1 MKRLL
6 LFSGL
11 LLSAAAASAQVTPK
25 VQPEP
30 LVSGQEYMLV
40 NRAQQADQYTS
51 RTSWDGALYFLGEG
65 DSKYADHLITALD
78 NGDGTWSFYQNGGTE
93 TIDTGEVDGD
103 GNPITEE
110 VPVYNYFAIPSG
122 STNVNLKVTEPAQWI
137 VSPSATYANF
147 YQLKAGEGNNPN
159 SAGRFLHLNGSGQYF
174 VISEPINGGSWYPDF
189 YGGSEDTG
197 EFDEN
202 EDPIYAFK
210 DSISMN
216 WGFVSSDNIPAY
228 YASLAY
234 VAAFDQVAQRFDDD
248 DFGEGY
254 KATYDAAKAIYDA
267 AATIEDLEASDV
279 LTMLQAKI
287 ELQIEIEKAIQ
298 LNEEPADAVLQK
310 AIDEAVATFTNKT
323 AADEVSAAVKA
334 LADAELNFS
343 LGNGD
348 VTALGKN
355 MSFEDL
361 SAQGGSA
368 TSGIAGAPAGWNI
381 TINGTPV
388 TTADEVRAAGMTAWH
403 GVNADCTGEEKDG
416 DNGFGIWNSS
426 IPNYELSQTING
438 VENGSYIVRAALM
451 VGANGNGSRRTTQR
465 IFANLNSTYF
475 GAEEEYDEME
485 LDNSEAYGFAGLTE
499 PTTDTE
505 MQGIEVRAFVYDG
518 TLTFGVRTDGNYKAA
533 LRTSTNGAGGDGW
546 FKVDNFTIQKV
557 NYEVEDA
564 LNILTHYTNILD
576 NYVSDAVM
584 SDAKRTQAE
593 ALQEEYSNIDA
604 SNTQEE
610 IVQSILGAKDMIV
623 QVSASVKAYQR
634 LRDAID
640 EHYNT
645 RDMYDHKK
653 GIQAYSDAIDEADA
667 AYSDA
672 LLDSDE
678 EIDALIK
685 SLDDALQACIQS
697 DDITPGDYLTDYIQ
711 NPSFE
716 DYSLQGNDTSGG
728 VEHAPKGWNLYI
740 NGNQVSTAAEISAA
754 GVANWCAINRG
765 DNINVE
771 LEDGSIVTQQPSD
784 GEHLWGI
791 WTGTIPAVEL
801 SQTIKNMPAG
811 TYTVICDVLVQNNWA
826 GDNIT
831 TQRIFANDYVAMY
844 SSEDRYEANL
854 PADALIAAEI
864 DCLTPEATIKHLTY
878 AGYQCESPRSDYSY
892 PISLTFG
899 LAEQGDITIGFRTSN
914 IGSDGTALE
923 SGKGWFKLDN
933 WQLIYES
940 SEVPTGAE
948 VGADATGVDTVEE
961 AATQTTV
968 EFYSINGTRLAAPQ
982 KGINI
987 VKMSN
992 GTVVKTYVR

>member
-6 LFSGL
+6 LSSLF
-11 LLSAAAASAQVTPK
+11 LSTIAANAQVTPK
-25 VQPEP
+25 VLPEA

-40 NRAQQADQYTS
+40 NRAQQANQYTS
-51 RTSWDGALYFLGEG
+51 RTSWDGALYFLGES
-65 DSKYADHLITALD
+65 DSKYADHLITAID

-93 TIDTGEVDGD
+93 TIDTGEVDD
-103 GNPITEE
+103 EGNPIMEE
-110 VPVYNYFAIPSG
+110 VPAYNYLAIPTG
-122 STNVNLKVTEPAQWI
+122 SDNLNLKATEPVLWT
-137 VSPSATYANF
+137 VTPSETYANF

-159 SAGRFLHLNGSGQYF
+159 CEGKFLHLNAGGQYF
-174 VISEPINGGSWYPDF
+174 VISELINGGQWFPDF
-189 YGGSEDTG
+189 YGGAEETG

-202 EDPIYAFK
+202 EDPIYVFK
-210 DSISMN
+210 DPISLN
-216 WGFVSSDNIPAY
+216 WGFVSPDNIPAY
-228 YASLAY
+228 YTSLAY
-234 VAAFDQVAQRFDDD
+234 VAAFDQIAQRFDDD
-248 DFGEGY
+248 EFGEGY
-254 KATYDAAKAIYDA
+254 KATYNAAKAIYDE
-267 AATIEDLEASDV
+267 AATTEALETSDV

-287 ELQIEIEKAIQ
+287 DLQTEIEKAIL
-298 LNEEPADAVLQK
+298 LNDEPADAILQK
-310 AIDEAVATFTNKT
+310 AIDEAIAAFMNKT

-348 VTALGKN
+348 MTALGKN

-361 SAQGGSA
+361 SAQGG
-368 TSGIAGAPAGWNI
+368 TTTTGIAAPPAGWNV

-388 TTADEVRAAGMTAWH
+388 TTADEVRSTGVTAWH
-403 GVNADCTGEEKDG
+403 GVNSECTGDEKDG
-416 DNGFGIWNSS
+416 DNGFGIWNNS
-426 IPNYELSQTING
+426 IPNYELSQTINE

-485 LDNSEAYGFAGLTE
+485 LDNSEAYGFAGLVE
-499 PTTDTE
+499 QTTDTE

-533 LRTSTNGAGGDGW
+533 RRTSTNGAGGDGW

-557 NYEVEDA
+557 SYEVEDA
-564 LNILTHYTNILD
+564 LNILTHYTDILD
-576 NYVSDAVM
+576 NYIFAAVM
-584 SDAKRTQAE
+584 SEAKRTQAE
-593 ALQEEYSNIDA
+593 TLQDTYRDIDT

-610 IVQSILGAKDMIV
+610 IVQNILSARDMII
-623 QVSASVKAYQR
+623 QVRASVKAYQR

-645 RDMYDHKK
+645 LDMYDHKK
-653 GIQAYSDAIDEADA
+653 GIQAYQEAIDNADA
-667 AYSDA
+667 AYNDA
-672 LLDSDE
+672 LLDSEE

-697 DDITPGDYLTDYIQ
+697 DDITPGDNLTDYIQ

-716 DYSLQGNDTSGG
+716 DYSLQSGDNTG
-728 VEHAPKGWNLYI
+728 SVEHAPKGWNLYL
-740 NGNQVSTAAEISAA
+740 NGAQVSTATEISAA

-771 LEDGSIVTQQPSD
+771 LEDGSTVTQQPSD

-791 WTGTIPAVEL
+791 WTEEIPDVEL

-844 SSEDRYEANL
+844 SSEDRYETNL
-854 PADALIAAEI
+854 PADALIAADI
-864 DCLTPEATIKHLTY
+864 DRLTPEATIKHLTY

-892 PISLTFG
+892 PVSLTFG

-914 IGSDGTALE
+914 IGSDGTALK

-933 WQLIYES
+933 WQLIYED

-948 VGADATGVDTVEE
+948 VGAVATDVDIVERT
-961 AATQTTV
+961 APTAV
-968 EFYSINGTRLAAPQ
+968 EFYSINGTRLTAPQ

-992 GTVVKTYVR
+992 GTVIKTYVR

>member
-1 MKRLL
+1 
-6 LFSGL
+6 
-11 LLSAAAASAQVTPK
+11 
-25 VQPEP
+25 
-30 LVSGQEYMLV
+30 
-40 NRAQQADQYTS
+40 
-51 RTSWDGALYFLGEG
+51 
-65 DSKYADHLITALD
+65 
-78 NGDGTWSFYQNGGTE
+78 
-93 TIDTGEVDGD
+93 
-103 GNPITEE
+103 
-110 VPVYNYFAIPSG
+110 
-122 STNVNLKVTEPAQWI
+122 
-137 VSPSATYANF
+137 
-147 YQLKAGEGNNPN
+147 
-159 SAGRFLHLNGSGQYF
+159 
-174 VISEPINGGSWYPDF
+174 
-189 YGGSEDTG
+189 
-197 EFDEN
+197 
-202 EDPIYAFK
+202 
-210 DSISMN
+210 
-216 WGFVSSDNIPAY
+216 
-228 YASLAY
+228 
-234 VAAFDQVAQRFDDD
+234 
-248 DFGEGY
+248 
-254 KATYDAAKAIYDA
+254 
-267 AATIEDLEASDV
+267 
-279 LTMLQAKI
+279 
-287 ELQIEIEKAIQ
+287 
-298 LNEEPADAVLQK
+298 
-310 AIDEAVATFTNKT
+310 
-323 AADEVSAAVKA
+323 
-334 LADAELNFS
+334 
-343 LGNGD
+343 
-348 VTALGKN
+348 
-355 MSFEDL
+355 
-361 SAQGGSA
+361 
-368 TSGIAGAPAGWNI
+368 
-381 TINGTPV
+381 
-388 TTADEVRAAGMTAWH
+388 AGMTAWH

-416 DNGFGIWNSS
+416 DNGFGIWNNS

-438 VENGSYIVRAALM
+438 VENGSYVVRAALM
-451 VGANGNGSRRTTQR
+451 VGANNNGSRRTTQR

-475 GAEEEYDEME
+475 GAEMEYDETE
-485 LDNSEAYGFAGLTE
+485 LDNSEAYGFAGLIE

-593 ALQEEYSNIDA
+593 ALQEAYSNIDA

-610 IVQSILGAKDMIV
+610 IVQSILSAKDMIV

-685 SLDDALQACIQS
+685 SLDDVPQACIQS
-697 DDITPGDYLTDYIQ
+697 DDITPGDDLTDYIQ

-716 DYSLQGNDTSGG
+716 DYSLQGSDNSSG
-728 VEHAPKGWNLYI
+728 VEHAPKGWNLYL
-740 NGNQVSTAAEISAA
+740 NGTQVSTAAEISAA
-754 GVANWCAINRG
+754 GVANWCAINKG
-765 DNINVE
+765 DGINVE

-811 TYTVICDVLVQNNWA
+811 TYTVICDVLVQYNWA
-826 GDNIT
+826 GDCIT

-854 PADALIAAEI
+854 PADALIAADI
-864 DCLTPEATIKHLTY
+864 DRLTPEATIKHLTY
-878 AGYQCESPRSDYSY
+878 AGHQCEAPRSDYSY
-892 PISLTFG
+892 PVSLTFG
-899 LAEQGDITIGFRTSN
+899 LAEQGDITIGFRTNN

-933 WQLIYES
+933 WQLIYENN
-940 SEVPTGAE
+940 EVPTGAE

-968 EFYSINGTRLAAPQ
+968 EFYSINGTRLTAPQ